1 VTDLY
6 RSKLKSAAEAAELI
20 RSGDG
25 VYLHSNAGVPRTLV
39 DAMVARAPHLRDV
52 KIYQLIT
59 LGAAPYADLQYAE
72 SFYVHSLFI
81 GPNVRKAVADA
92 RADYTPVYFSELPAL
107 FRSGKLPVDVCLL
120 QCSPP
125 DSEGN
130 MSFGLALDCTP
141 SALTHARTVIVEVN
155 RQTPCTTGSHQLN
168 VRDVHCLVEAD
179 YPLPERIEPKPG
191 EVELAIG
198 RHVAA
203 LVDDGA
209 TIQMGIG
216 AIPNGVMEA
225 LKDKRDLGVHSE
237 LVSDGI
243 LDLIES
249 GVINNSRKTVLP
261 GKIVVSFMFGSHHLY
276 KFVDGNPMF
285 EFHPTDFVNDP
296 YVIAQNYKMTSI
308 NSALQIDLTG
318 QVCADSIGSNMYS
331 GFGGQVDFIRGA
343 KRSPGGKAIIAL
355 PSTAKSGKVSRIA
368 PMITTGGGVVTN
380 RADVQYVVTEYG
392 AVDLHGMNMKD
403 RVKALISIAHPSFRA
418 ELESEA
424 KEKLGWMVGKTPDC
438 VR

>member
-1 VTDLY
+1 M
-6 RSKLKSAAEAAELI
+6 I

-39 DAMVARAPHLRDV
+39 DAMVVRAPQLRDV

-59 LGAAPYADLQYAE
+59 LGPAPYAEPQYFE

-81 GPNVRKAVADA
+81 GPNVRKAVADS

-107 FRSGKLPVDVCLL
+107 FRAGALRVDVCML

-125 DSEGN
+125 DSDGN
-130 MSFGLALDCTP
+130 MSFGLAMDCTP
-141 SALTHARTVIVEVN
+141 AALTNARTVLVEIN
-155 RQTPCTTGSHQLN
+155 KQTPRTTGSHQIN
-168 VRDVHCLVEAD
+168 VRDVDCIVEAD
-179 YPLPERIEPKPG
+179 YMLPERIEPKPG

-203 LVDDGA
+203 LVEDGA
-209 TIQMGIG
+209 TVQMGIG
-216 AIPNGVMEA
+216 AIPNGVMEV
-225 LKDKRDLGVHSE
+225 LHEKRDLGVHSE

-243 LDLIES
+243 LELIER
-249 GVINNSRKTVLP
+249 GVINNSKKTVVP
-261 GKIVVSFMFGSHHLY
+261 GKIVVSFMFGSHNLY
-276 KFVDGNPMF
+276 QFVDGNPLF
-285 EFHPTDFVNDP
+285 EFHPTEFVNDP

-318 QVCADSIGSNMYS
+318 QVCADSIGTNMYS

-355 PSTAKSGKVSRIA
+355 PSTAKGGKVSRIA
-368 PMITTGGGVVTN
+368 PVITTGGGVVTN

-392 AVDLHGMNMKD
+392 AVNLHGMNMKD
-403 RVKALISIAHPSFRA
+403 RVKALISIAHPDFRS
-418 ELESEA
+418 ELEQQAREHF
-424 KEKLGWMVGKTPDC
+424 GWMVGKTRDC

>member
-1 VTDLY
+1 M
-6 RSKLKSAAEAAELI
+6 
-20 RSGDG
+20 
-25 VYLHSNAGVPRTLV
+25 HSNAGVPRTLV
-39 DAMVARAPHLRDV
+39 DAMVARSPELRDV

-59 LGAAPYADLQYAE
+59 LGPAPYAEPEYAE

-107 FRSGKLPVDVCLL
+107 FRSGALCVDVCLL

-125 DSEGN
+125 DSYGN

-141 SALTHARTVIVEVN
+141 SALTNARTVLVEVN
-155 RQTPCTTGSHQLN
+155 KQTPRTTGSHQIN
-168 VRDVHCLVEAD
+168 VRDVDCIVEAD

-203 LVDDGA
+203 LVEDGA
-209 TIQMGIG
+209 TVQMGIG

-225 LKDKRDLGVHSE
+225 LHDKRDLGVHSE

-243 LDLIES
+243 LELIER
-249 GVINNSRKTVLP
+249 GVINNSKKTVVP
-261 GKIVVSFMFGSHHLY
+261 GKIVVSFMFGSHNLY
-276 KFVDGNPMF
+276 KFVDGNPLF

-318 QVCADSIGSNMYS
+318 QVCADSIGTSMYS

-355 PSTAKSGKVSRIA
+355 PSTAKGGKVSRIA
-368 PMITTGGGVVTN
+368 PVITTGGGVVTN

-392 AVDLHGMNMKD
+392 AVNLHGMNMKD
-403 RVKALISIAHPSFRA
+403 RVKALIGIAHPDFRG
-418 ELESEA
+418 ELEQQARDLFE
-424 KEKLGWMVGKTPDC
+424 WMVGKTRDF